1 MVRKY
6 TDKELLDRVKS
17 LPGFKSI
24 PESLWLIGVRSK
36 ADLPDEFDDKFY
48 LYKGEQFIMMA
59 TGTTHPG
66 ASILRGGYKSYN
78 PLGAAIVK
86 ADKWYYNLWMYGKH
100 KKRMNALVQIG
111 APITVFRDGDGDLKS
126 EELGKEVDGYFGINF
141 HANTYDMEKTTIR
154 EKIEGWSAGCQV
166 VNDTQKYVLMMQF
179 FAQQS
184 GKKVSYCLLKEF

>member
-17 LPGFKSI
+17 LPNFHAI
-24 PESLWLIGVRSK
+24 PDSLWIIGVRSY

-48 LYKGEQFIMMA
+48 LFQGEKFIMMT
-59 TGTTHPG
+59 TGTTNPA

-111 APITVFRDGDGDLKS
+111 SAITVFRDGDGDLKS
-126 EELGKEVDGYFGINF
+126 EELGKEVDGYYGINF
-141 HANTYDMEKTTIR
+141 HANTYDMENLTIKD
-154 EKIEGWSAGCQV
+154 KINGWSAGCQV
-166 VNDTQKYVLMMQF
+166 VNDTQKYVLMMKLF
-179 FAQQS
+179 SQQA